1 MIKEAK
7 GIDFYTTGK
16 EPSKEEFALISE
28 WIRQKKL
35 RSKKTSKKKVAI
47 KSHV

>member
-7 GIDFYTTGK
+7 NIDFYTTGK

-28 WIRQKKL
+28 WIRRKKQNA
-35 RSKKTSKKKVAI
+35 KKPVKKPVAI
-47 KSHV
+47 KAH

>member
-7 GIDFYTTGK
+7 DIDFYTTGK

-28 WIRQKKL
+28 WIRRKKL
-35 RSKKTSKKKVAI
+35 RSKKISKKTAVI